1 MSAQTPSS
9 HQLRFVEKLG
19 YGLGDTA
26 SNFVFHTFNIFLFY
40 YYTDVF
46 GIPAAAVGTLFLV
59 ARLWDAVND
68 PMMGAIADRT
78 RTRWGKYRPYLL
90 WMALPYGILGYVMF
104 ANPELSAQG
113 RLVYAYVTYTV
124 MMMAYTA
131 INIPYSA
138 LMGVMTPSSAER
150 TVLSSYRFVCAFT
163 GQLLITFSARPLV
176 ALIGD
181 GDEAAGFKG
190 AMAIFAVAAVGLFL
204 FTFAVTRERVAP
216 PAGQRADLRKELGL
230 LVRNQPWVILFAAA
244 IFTLANVAVRG
255 AVTLHYFKYYVG
267 DDGSPFIGFLDRST
281 LFMTSG
287 TVALILGVACT
298 KWFSSRWGKRE
309 LMVGLTLANAA
320 AMASFYI
327 LPPENFWLMV
337 AVNAVGTFIVG
348 PTPALVWAMYADVAD
363 YGEWKFGH
371 RSTALVFSAA
381 QFAQK
386 LGLTIGGF
394 LSGWIL
400 HLVGFVANEA
410 QSTGALTGIRLMFTL
425 IPAAFAV
432 ASAVAIWFYPIGED
446 KVALIERELEA
457 RKSGRHPHEAAE
469 GNPRRP

>member
-1 MSAQTPSS
+1 MSDPAQSPR
-9 HQLRFVEKLG
+9 LGFVEKLG

-46 GIPAAAVGTLFLV
+46 GLSAGVVGTLFLV

-68 PMMGAIADRT
+68 PMMGVVADRT

-90 WMALPYGILGYVMF
+90 WMAVPYGIMGYVMF
-104 ANPELSAQG
+104 ANPDLSVQG
-113 RLVYAYVTYTV
+113 KLVYAYVTYTL

-138 LMGVMTPSSAER
+138 LMGVMTPSSSER

-176 ALIGD
+176 ALIGQ

-190 AMAIFAVAAVGLFL
+190 TMAIFAVCAIGLFL
-204 FTFAVTRERVAP
+204 FTFAVTRERVHP
-216 PAGQRADLRKELGL
+216 PVGQKSNLKQELRF
-230 LVRNQPWVILFAAA
+230 LVANRPWLILFAAA

-255 AVTLHYFKYYVG
+255 AVTLHYFKYFVG

-281 LFMTSG
+281 IFMTSG
-287 TVALILGVACT
+287 TLALILGVACT
-298 KWFSSRWGKRE
+298 KLFSKRWGKRE

-320 AMASFYI
+320 TMAAFFFI
-327 LPPENFWLMV
+327 PPENFWLMML
-337 AVNAVGTFIVG
+337 VNIVGTFIVG

-363 YGEWKFGH
+363 YGEWKFQR
-371 RSTALVFSAA
+371 RSTALIFSAA

-394 LSGWIL
+394 LAGWML
-400 HLVGFVANEA
+400 QFAGFVPNQV
-410 QSTGALTGIRLMFTL
+410 QSESSLLGIRVMFTF

-432 ASAVAIWFYPIGED
+432 FSAVAVWCYPLRED
-446 KVALIERELEA
+446 EVARVERELAA
-457 RKSGRHPHEAAE
+457 RHAGDPE
-469 GNPRRP
+469 